1 MKILKA
7 PNGHTDHSYSILL
20 KYLRVSFRSH
30 KATIWDILHFEVF
43 ILFLL
48 YFRKLSNLKLLNVPS
63 IDVISANPN
72 LDLLNLALNID
83 FGTILIGGNFE
94 IISKKIL
101 TEIPVTSSGE
111 FM

>member
-1 MKILKA
+1 M
-7 PNGHTDHSYSILL
+7 
-20 KYLRVSFRSH
+20 
-30 KATIWDILHFEVF
+30 
-43 ILFLL
+43 L
-48 YFRKLSNLKLLNVPS
+48 YYRKLTNLKLLNVPS

-83 FGTILIGGNFE
+83 FSTILIGGNFE